1 MKYRGF
7 FPLLLT
13 ALLILSICVT
23 GAAAIEKPLT
33 QAQSDFTAEGALGA
47 GCSES
52 ALGDLLADA
61 ALEETGAQMAILPAG
76 VMTGTLEKGAVFQ
89 SDVERVVPE
98 NAELVTARLT
108 VADLAALLE
117 QGVSKLSR
125 NESEQI
131 DATSAWDGF
140 PQVGGFSWE
149 YDVSAPEGERLQY
162 ICYDGQELDLTD
174 CQSTY
179 TVVSVPALFDGSMGY
194 PACSFERTGTE
205 LRQALRDY
213 CSARDSIAVPAS
225 RSTAIG
231 TASYPIK
238 DRLPVMAVVI
248 VGVLIALVA
257 SIPKWKEEKHFSF
270 RGK

>member
-1 MKYRGF
+1 MKHRRS

-13 ALLILSICVT
+13 ALLVLTLGIT

-33 QAQSDFTAEGALGA
+33 QAQGDFTAEGTLGA
-47 GCSES
+47 SCSES
-52 ALGDLLADA
+52 TLGDLLADA
-61 ALEETGAQMAILPAG
+61 VLEETGAQIAVLPAG

-89 SDVERVVPE
+89 SDLERVIPE

-108 VADLAALLE
+108 AAELAALLE

-131 DATSAWDGF
+131 DPASAWDGF
-140 PQVGGFSWE
+140 PQVSGFSWE
-149 YDVSAPEGERLQY
+149 YDVSAPEGKRLQY
-162 ICYDGQELDLTD
+162 ISYDGQELDLTD
-174 CQSTY
+174 RQTTY
-179 TVVSVPALFDGSMGY
+179 TVVSVPALFDGSLGY
-194 PACSFERTGTE
+194 PACSFERTGTD

-213 CSARDSIAVPAS
+213 CAARDSISTPAS
-225 RSTAIG
+225 RAAAIG

-238 DRLPVMAVVI
+238 DRLPVMAIVI
-248 VGVLIALVA
+248 VGILIALIA